1 MFNQEHEVKIGCKL
15 PSDKWPFECSSI
27 PGGGEGENKMKEIS
41 SSVES
46 FSPLLGKNVKF
57 KMKESTSSTAA
68 FFKESES

>member
-1 MFNQEHEVKIGCKL
+1 MTSGRLNAPQFL
-15 PSDKWPFECSSI
+15 
-27 PGGGEGENKMKEIS
+27 GGEDEDKMKEIS

>member
-1 MFNQEHEVKIGCKL
+1 MTSGNLNAPQFL
-15 PSDKWPFECSSI
+15 
-27 PGGGEGENKMKEIS
+27 GGEDEDKMKEIS